1 MDAAGRSGQNM
12 GAARNTVFLFFR
24 RILYGSGVNLM
35 DTVVPQGQ
43 ARILDSIHGSRSLG
57 VIERSML
64 TMIGIVLLVVWL
76 FDYAFHLAPGSL
88 VHLLLVL
95 AVIAFLLDFI
105 LNRGASVWDT
115 GLRSNGRPP
124 TRANRMMRIG
134 SRWVRNLVRSKQS

>member
-1 MDAAGRSGQNM
+1 
-12 GAARNTVFLFFR
+12 
-24 RILYGSGVNLM
+24 M

-43 ARILDSIHGSRSLG
+43 ARVLDGIHGSRSLG

-76 FDYAFHLAPGSL
+76 FDYAFHLAPRSL

-95 AVIAFLLDFI
+95 AVIAFLMDLI
-105 LNRGASVWDT
+105 LNRGASYWDKR
-115 GLRSNGRPP
+115 LPSNDRPP

-134 SRWVRNLVRSKQS
+134 NRWVRNLGRSKES